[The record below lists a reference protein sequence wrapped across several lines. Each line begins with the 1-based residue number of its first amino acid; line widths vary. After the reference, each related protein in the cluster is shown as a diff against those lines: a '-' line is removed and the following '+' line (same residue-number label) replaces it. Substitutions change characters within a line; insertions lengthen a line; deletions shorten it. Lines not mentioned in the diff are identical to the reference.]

1 MYSPNRSIRIHSRGE
16 VIDSYWT
23 NSHPL
28 LVGQYLGQY
37 SDRCIMI
44 KQGGWLVVEDF
55 LFPITSTFIYVLIMS
70 LFVY

>member
-55 LFPITSTFIYVLIMS
+55 FLLLLPSFMS
-70 LFVY
+70 

>member
-37 SDRCIMI
+37 SDKCIMI

-55 LFPITSTFIYVLIMS
+55 FPITSTFICVLIVS
-70 LFVY
+70 LFAY